1 MERKKGFA
9 PVYDEESEILI
20 LGSFPSVKS
29 RKVNFY
35 YGNRQNR
42 FWNTLCSFFK
52 EEIPETIEGKILFLR
67 RRKIA
72 LWDIVTECEIVGSSD
87 ASIKN
92 YRTADLSVVLNAAK
106 IKKIICNGNAAYSV
120 LVDAYP
126 EFKELAVKLP
136 STSPANPKFSKEA
149 WYEALN
155 EIR

>member
-1 MERKKGFA
+1 MEIKKGFA

-42 FWNTLCSFFK
+42 FWKTLCSFFK
-52 EEIPETIEGKILFLR
+52 EEIPERIEDKILFLQK
-67 RRKIA
+67 RKIA

-87 ASIKN
+87 ATIKN
-92 YRTADLSVVLNAAK
+92 YRTADLSVILNAAK
-106 IKKIICNGNAAYSV
+106 IKKIICNGSTAYSV
-120 LVDAYP
+120 FIDAYP
-126 EFKELAVKLP
+126 ELKGLAVKLP

-149 WYEALN
+149 WYEVLN

>member
-1 MERKKGFA
+1 MEIKKGFA

-42 FWNTLCSFFK
+42 FWKTLCSFFK
-52 EEIPETIEGKILFLR
+52 EEIPETIEDKILFLQKR
-67 RRKIA
+67 RIA

-87 ASIKN
+87 ATIKN
-92 YRTADLSVVLNAAK
+92 YRTADLSVILNAAK
-106 IKKIICNGNAAYSV
+106 IKKIICNGNTAYSV
-120 LVDAYP
+120 FVDAYP
-126 EFKELAVKLP
+126 ELKELAVKLP

-149 WYEALN
+149 WYEVLN

>member
-42 FWNTLCSFFK
+42 FWKTLCSFFK